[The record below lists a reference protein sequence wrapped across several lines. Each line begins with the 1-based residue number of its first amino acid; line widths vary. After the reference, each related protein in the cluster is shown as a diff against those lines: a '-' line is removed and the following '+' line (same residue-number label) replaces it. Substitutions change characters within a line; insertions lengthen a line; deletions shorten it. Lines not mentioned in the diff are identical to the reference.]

1 MILHA
6 CYDRSLKRS
15 WSTLQTSMGKSCM
28 CKSGAV
34 GERSFSA
41 ARKLKTWL
49 RSTMTQERF
58 SNLKQPQKENR
69 QICLTDVANILKF
82 AVRNYKTGKKFR
94 YIKSP
99 PSSFPPP
106 PPQPRFKGSGHRP
119 PHFKN
124 CSFRGP
130 CKRLSKATGKVFY

>member
-1 MILHA
+1 MISGCDIT
-6 CYDRSLKRS
+6 CYDRNLKRS
-15 WSTLQTSMGKSCM
+15 WSTLQTSTGKSCM
-28 CKSGAV
+28 CKSDAV

-69 QICLTDVANILKF
+69 QLCLAEVANILKF

-99 PSSFPPP
+99 PSPLLP
-106 PPQPRFKGSGHRP
+106 
-119 PHFKN
+119 
-124 CSFRGP
+124 
-130 CKRLSKATGKVFY
+130 LSKEVVTGPHTLKIARSVGLAND

>member
-1 MILHA
+1 MVAILHA

-15 WSTLQTSMGKSCM
+15 WSTLQTSTGKSCM

-106 PPQPRFKGSGHRP
+106 PNPASKEVVIG
-119 PHFKN
+119 PHTLKIARSVGLAN
-124 CSFRGP
+124 D
-130 CKRLSKATGKVFY
+130 

>member
-1 MILHA
+1 MISGCDIT
-6 CYDRSLKRS
+6 CYDRNLKRS
-15 WSTLQTSMGKSCM
+15 WSTLQTSTGKSCM
-28 CKSGAV
+28 CKSDAV

-69 QICLTDVANILKF
+69 HICLAEVANILKF
-82 AVRNYKTGKKFR
+82 AVRNYKTGKKISV
-94 YIKSP
+94 YKESTL
-99 PSSFPPP
+99 PPP
-106 PPQPRFKGSGHRP
+106 PPFKGSGHRP

-130 CKRLSKATGKVFY
+130 CKRLSKATVKVFYW

>member
-1 MILHA
+1 MISGCDIT
-6 CYDRSLKRS
+6 CYDKNFTRS
-15 WSTLQTSMGKSCM
+15 WSTLQTSTGKSCM

-69 QICLTDVANILKF
+69 QICLADVANILKF
-82 AVRNYKTGKKFR
+82 AVRNYKTGKKKFR

-99 PSSFPPP
+99 PSPLLPLSKEVVT
-106 PPQPRFKGSGHRP
+106 RT

-130 CKRLSKATGKVFY
+130 CKRLSKATGKVYY